1 MARRKK
7 EPMEPAEPNEA
18 PPPPQHNSA
27 ARADTLRKAMREL
40 DRIEGDIAVLREEA
54 KSLKNTLIKSDL
66 GMKLADFAVFRRLHQ
81 LEGDARDEL
90 ADVIREGFLALGI
103 GEQSSFLTAL
113 EVL

>member
-1 MARRKK
+1 MAQRKK
-7 EPMEPAEPNEA
+7 EEAELAELNEA
-18 PPPPQHNSA
+18 PPLPQHNSA
-27 ARADTLRKAMREL
+27 ARAETLRKAIKEL
-40 DRIEGDIAVLREEA
+40 DRIEGDIAVLRDEA
-54 KSLKNTLIKSDL
+54 KELKNTLIKGDL
-66 GMKLADFAVFRRLHQ
+66 GMKLIDFAVFRRIYQ